1 MKIRIVTSLK
11 LELLKESR
19 DMRVVRERTMNL
31 RHMRESKI
39 WAQILEKKSIQH
51 LPKIVL
57 IRADPNNNRDEIKK
71 EIIKRVNEKELRVKE
86 ESIEIQLKGLRFP
99 DQMKDHR
106 QTMAMMVMVHRM

>member
-1 MKIRIVTSLK
+1 MA
-11 LELLKESR
+11 KEKA
-19 DMRVVRERTMNL
+19 MRL
-31 RHMRESKI
+31 RHMWESKI

-51 LPKIVL
+51 LQAVAL
-57 IRADPNNNRDEIKK
+57 IGADPNDNRDEIKK
-71 EIIKRVNEKELRVKE
+71 EILKMVNEKELRVKE